1 MRQKLG
7 RILLGLSVLTA
18 AILYLPADIYAAGSV
33 SVTADK
39 TDVGVSDMITVYI
52 KTSEPEDPS
61 VAPEISVTYDS
72 DKLEVTDCNVDYGGG
87 GGLLTITGTDAQIT
101 MKALAAGS
109 TSISAE
115 AVIDDDGNNPATGS
129 TSVVVGGNTAA
140 DLSSDATLRALTVS
154 PGSLSPAFTPQGT
167 EYTIEVDDSVT
178 DITVSGGVTD
188 EKAQITAASGFKN
201 LKSGTNEAVITVTA
215 EDGSTM
221 TYHFT
226 ITRGGTADGTDA
238 EEAEPEQMQ
247 QAASADGLT
256 FTADGTDYTISE
268 TVSDEQLPADCSKTE
283 VSYGGQTVEGAIW
296 QPGGLTLLYA
306 EKADGEGS
314 FFIYDSTKNSFQIF
328 VQIMGIENHYIVP
341 VAPQEAVPDGFTE
354 ENLQW
359 NNSYLPAYQTTKG
372 DPTLSDAFYLF
383 YAYNN
388 EGNAAFYLYDVAEGS
403 FQRYFAIQETAAVT
417 ERMEQKSVLIIG
429 TLAFLLVCAIV
440 VIVNLILHNRD
451 LKLDMEEEALYG
463 DETEEEKKKD
473 EKKPKKQIAK
483 KPAEKSAT
491 EKPVKQAVKKAEEKT
506 AKTVAEKPEKRV
518 VKKTEEKAAKP
529 TKQAEKKP
537 EEKTVK
543 QNVRKPEEK
552 AERTVPAKKTA
563 EKQPQQADKAVAK
576 QVKPEAAKEPVVK
589 KEVTPNGVTYTTG
602 QIPITVVQPPK
613 SAKRS
618 QVPIYTLEREP
629 VPLTGEAPADQ
640 LDDDFEFEFI
650 DIDS

>member
-7 RILLGLSVLTA
+7 RILLSMTA
-18 AILYLPADIYAAGSV
+18 LAAALLFSPADIYAAGSV

-39 TDVGVSDMITVYI
+39 TDVGVSDTITVYV

-61 VAPEISVTYDS
+61 VAPEISVTYDP
-72 DKLEVTDCNVDYGGG
+72 DQLEVTGCNVAYGGG

-101 MKALAAGS
+101 MKALTAGNAS
-109 TSISAE
+109 VSAE
-115 AVIDDDGNNPATGS
+115 AIIDDDGNNPATGS
-129 TSVVVGGNTAA
+129 TSIVVGGNTAA
-140 DLSSDATLRALTVS
+140 DLSSDATLRALTVT
-154 PGSLSPAFTPQGT
+154 PGTLTPAFTPQGT

-215 EDGSTM
+215 EDGSTL

-226 ITRGGTADGTDA
+226 IMRGGAADETETEETA
-238 EEAEPEQMQ
+238 PEQLQ
-247 QAASADGLT
+247 QTQAGGLS
-256 FTADGTDYTISE
+256 FTADGSEYTISE
-268 TVSDEQLPADCSKTE
+268 TVSDEQLLSDCSKTE
-283 VSYGGQTVEGAIW
+283 VSYGGQNVEGAVW

-306 EKADGEGS
+306 TKADGEGS
-314 FFIYDSTKNSFQIF
+314 FFIYDSVKNSFQIF

-341 VAPQEAVPDGFTE
+341 VAPQESVPDGFTE

-359 NNSYLPAYQTTKG
+359 NNSWLPAYQTTKG
-372 DPTLSDAFYLF
+372 DPDLTDAFYLL

-388 EGNAAFYLYDVAEGS
+388 EGNTGFYLYDVVEGS
-403 FQRYFAIQETAAVT
+403 FQRYFAMQETAAVT
-417 ERMEQKSVLIIG
+417 EQMGQKPVMIIG
-429 TLAFLLVCAIV
+429 TLVFLLVCAIV
-440 VIVNLILHNRD
+440 VIVNLVLHNRD
-451 LKLDMEEEALYG
+451 LKLDMEEAALYG
-463 DETEEEKKKD
+463 DEAEKEKK
-473 EKKPKKQIAK
+473 EERNQPK
-483 KPAEKSAT
+483 KPAKSVKKPET
-491 EKPVKQAVKKAEEKT
+491 KPVKQTVKKPEEKPVKQTVKKPEEKPV
-506 AKTVAEKPEKRV
+506 KQTV
-518 VKKTEEKAAKP
+518 
-529 TKQAEKKP
+529 KKP

-543 QNVRKPEEK
+543 QTVRKPEIK
-552 AERTVPAKKTA
+552 
-563 EKQPQQADKAVAK
+563 
-576 QVKPEAAKEPVVK
+576 KEPVVK

-613 SAKRS
+613 PVKRS

-629 VPLTGEAPADQ
+629 VPLTREAPADQ

>member
-328 VQIMGIENHYIVP
+328 VQIMGIENHYIV
-341 VAPQEAVPDGFTE
+341 APQEAVPDGFTE

-629 VPLTGEAPADQ
+629 VPLTREAPADQ

>member
-7 RILLGLSVLTA
+7 RILLSITA
-18 AILYLPADIYAAGSV
+18 LAAALLFSPVDIYAAGSV

-39 TDVGVSDMITVYI
+39 TDVGVSDTITVYV

-61 VAPEISVTYDS
+61 VAPEISITYDS
-72 DKLEVTDCNVDYGGG
+72 SKLEVTDCNVAYGGG

-109 TSISAE
+109 ASISAE
-115 AVIDDDGNNPATGS
+115 AIIDDDGNNPATGS

-140 DLSSDATLRALTVS
+140 NLSSDATLRALTVS

-215 EDGSTM
+215 EDGSTL

-226 ITRGGTADGTDA
+226 ITRGSAADETET
-238 EEAEPEQMQ
+238 EEAEPAQVQ
-247 QAASADGLT
+247 QAAPTGGLT
-256 FTADGTDYTISE
+256 FTADGAEYTISE

-296 QPGGLTLLYA
+296 QPSSLTLLYA
-306 EKADGEGS
+306 QKADGEGS
-314 FFIYDSTKNSFQIF
+314 FFIYDSADNSFQIF

-341 VAPQEAVPDGFTE
+341 VAPQESVPDGFTE

-372 DPTLSDAFYLF
+372 DPDLTDAFYLL

-388 EGNAAFYLYDVAEGS
+388 EGNAGFYLYDVVEGS
-403 FQRYFAIQETAAVT
+403 FQRYFAMEETAAVT
-417 ERMEQKSVLIIG
+417 EQMGQKQILIIG

-440 VIVNLILHNRD
+440 VIINLILHNRD
-451 LKLDMEEEALYG
+451 LKLDMEEAALYG
-463 DETEEEKKKD
+463 DEEEEKKKD
-473 EKKPKKQIAK
+473 EIKQAK
-483 KPAEKSAT
+483 
-491 EKPVKQAVKKAEEKT
+491 KQAVKKTEEKPKKPVDT
-506 AKTVAEKPEKRV
+506 KKTVAAKPEKQA
-518 VKKTEEKAAKP
+518 VKKTEEKAVKSAATKKP
-529 TKQAEKKP
+529 AAEKPVKQAAKKA
-537 EEKTVK
+537 EEK
-543 QNVRKPEEK
+543 
-552 AERTVPAKKTA
+552 PA
-563 EKQPQQADKAVAK
+563 QQADKAVAK
-576 QVKPEAAKEPVVK
+576 QVKPEAKKEPVVK

-613 SAKRS
+613 PAKRS

-629 VPLTGEAPADQ
+629 VPLTREAPADQ

>member
-39 TDVGVSDMITVYI
+39 TDVGVSDTITVYV

-109 TSISAE
+109 ASISAE

-140 DLSSDATLRALTVS
+140 DLSSDATLRALMVS

-226 ITRGGTADGTDA
+226 ITRGGTADETDA
-238 EEAEPEQMQ
+238 EEAELEQMQ

-372 DPTLSDAFYLF
+372 DPALSDAFYLF

-417 ERMEQKSVLIIG
+417 ERMEQKPVLIIG

-440 VIVNLILHNRD
+440 VIVNLILRNRD

-473 EKKPKKQIAK
+473 EKKQIAK
-483 KPAEKSAT
+483 KPAEK
-491 EKPVKQAVKKAEEKT
+491 PVKQTVKKAEEKT

-529 TKQAEKKP
+529 TKQTAKKP
-537 EEKTVK
+537 EEKSVK
-543 QNVRKPEEK
+543 QTVRKPEEK
-552 AERTVPAKKTA
+552 AERTAPAKKTA
-563 EKQPQQADKAVAK
+563 EKPVQQADKAVAK

-629 VPLTGEAPADQ
+629 VPLTREAPADQ

>member
-39 TDVGVSDMITVYI
+39 TDVGVSDTITVYI

-109 TSISAE
+109 ASISAE

-140 DLSSDATLRALTVS
+140 DLSSDATLRALMVS

-226 ITRGGTADGTDA
+226 ITRGGTADETDA

-247 QAASADGLT
+247 QAAPADGLT

-372 DPTLSDAFYLF
+372 DPALSDAFYLF

-417 ERMEQKSVLIIG
+417 ERMEQKPVLIIG

-440 VIVNLILHNRD
+440 VIVNLILRNRD

-473 EKKPKKQIAK
+473 EKKQIAK
-483 KPAEKSAT
+483 KPAEK
-491 EKPVKQAVKKAEEKT
+491 PVKQTVKKAEEKT

-529 TKQAEKKP
+529 TKQTAKKP
-537 EEKTVK
+537 EEKSVK
-543 QNVRKPEEK
+543 QTVRKPEEK
-552 AERTVPAKKTA
+552 AERTAPAKKTA
-563 EKQPQQADKAVAK
+563 EKPVQQADKAVAK

-629 VPLTGEAPADQ
+629 VPLTREAPADQ

>member
-39 TDVGVSDMITVYI
+39 TDVGVSDTITVYI

-109 TSISAE
+109 ASISAE

-140 DLSSDATLRALTVS
+140 DLSSDATLRALMVS

-167 EYTIEVDDSVT
+167 EYTIDVDDSVT

-215 EDGSTM
+215 EDGSTL

-226 ITRGGTADGTDA
+226 ITRGGTADETDA

-283 VSYGGQTVEGAIW
+283 VSYGGQTVEGVIW

-306 EKADGEGS
+306 QKADGEGS

-341 VAPQEAVPDGFTE
+341 VAPQESVPDGFTE
-354 ENLQW
+354 ENMQW
-359 NNSYLPAYQTTKG
+359 NNSYLPAYQTAKG
-372 DPTLSDAFYLF
+372 DPDLTDAFYLL

-388 EGNAAFYLYDVAEGS
+388 EGNAGFYLYDVVEGS
-403 FQRYFAIQETAAVT
+403 FQRYFAMQETAAVT
-417 ERMEQKSVLIIG
+417 EQMGQKQILVIG

-463 DETEEEKKKD
+463 DEEAEKKKD
-473 EKKPKKQIAK
+473 EKKPKKQTVK
-483 KPAEKSAT
+483 NAEEKVAA
-491 EKPVKQAVKKAEEKT
+491 EKPVKQTVKKTEEKA

-529 TKQAEKKP
+529 TKQTAKKP
-537 EEKTVK
+537 EEKSVK
-543 QNVRKPEEK
+543 QTVRKPEEK
-552 AERTVPAKKTA
+552 AERTAPAKKTA
-563 EKQPQQADKAVAK
+563 EKPVQQADKAVAK

-618 QVPIYTLEREP
+618 QVPIYTLAREP
-629 VPLTGEAPADQ
+629 VPLTREAPADQ

>member
-39 TDVGVSDMITVYI
+39 TDVGVSDTITVYI

-109 TSISAE
+109 ASISAE

-140 DLSSDATLRALTVS
+140 DLSSDATLRALMVS

-226 ITRGGTADGTDA
+226 ITRGGTADETDA

-247 QAASADGLT
+247 QAASTDGLT

-306 EKADGEGS
+306 EKADGEGC
-314 FFIYDSTKNSFQIF
+314 FFIYDSAKNSFQIF

-372 DPTLSDAFYLF
+372 DPALSDAFYLF

-417 ERMEQKSVLIIG
+417 ERMEQKPVLIIG

-473 EKKPKKQIAK
+473 EKRPKKQIAK
-483 KPAEKSAT
+483 KPAA
-491 EKPVKQAVKKAEEKT
+491 EKPVKQAVKKAEEKP
-506 AKTVAEKPEKRV
+506 AKTVAEKPAKRV

-529 TKQAEKKP
+529 TKQTAKKP
-537 EEKTVK
+537 EEKSA
-543 QNVRKPEEK
+543 EK
-552 AERTVPAKKTA
+552 PAKQASARKMEA
-563 EKQPQQADKAVAK
+563 EKSASAVSG

-629 VPLTGEAPADQ
+629 VPLTREAPADQ

>member
-39 TDVGVSDMITVYI
+39 TDVGVSDTITVYI

-109 TSISAE
+109 ASISAE

-140 DLSSDATLRALTVS
+140 DLSSDATLRALMVS
-154 PGSLSPAFTPQGT
+154 PGTLSPAFTPQGT

-226 ITRGGTADGTDA
+226 ITRGGTADETDA

-403 FQRYFAIQETAAVT
+403 FQRYFAIQETATVT
-417 ERMEQKSVLIIG
+417 ERMEQKPVLIIG

-463 DETEEEKKKD
+463 DETEEEKKKEAD
-473 EKKPKKQIAK
+473 
-483 KPAEKSAT
+483 
-491 EKPVKQAVKKAEEKT
+491 
-506 AKTVAEKPEKRV
+506 
-518 VKKTEEKAAKP
+518 
-529 TKQAEKKP
+529 
-537 EEKTVK
+537 
-543 QNVRKPEEK
+543 RKEISGE
-552 AERTVPAKKTA
+552 
-563 EKQPQQADKAVAK
+563 
-576 QVKPEAAKEPVVK
+576 
-589 KEVTPNGVTYTTG
+589 TG
-602 QIPITVVQPPK
+602 NRK
-613 SAKRS
+613 
-618 QVPIYTLEREP
+618 
-629 VPLTGEAPADQ
+629 TGEAGGKESRRKNGKNGGRETRKTGCKEDRGKGGKADKTDGEETGRENGKGGICKKNGGRKTGIGSSRTGKTGSSKRTGCEKRSYTKWCD
-640 LDDDFEFEFI
+640 LYNGA
-650 DIDS
+650 DSDHGGAAAEVSKAQPGTDLHTGERTCTADERSSGRSAGR

>member
-109 TSISAE
+109 ASISAE

-129 TSVVVGGNTAA
+129 TSVVVGGNTAT

-226 ITRGGTADGTDA
+226 ITRGGTADETDA

-296 QPGGLTLLYA
+296 QPGGLILLYA
-306 EKADGEGS
+306 QKADGEGS

-328 VQIMGIENHYIVP
+328 VQIMGIENYYIVP

-372 DPTLSDAFYLF
+372 NSDLTDAFYLL

-388 EGNAAFYLYDVAEGS
+388 EGNERFYLYDVVEGS
-403 FQRYFAIQETAAVT
+403 FQRYFAMQETATVT
-417 ERMEQKSVLIIG
+417 EQMGQKQILIIG

-440 VIVNLILHNRD
+440 VIVNLILRNRD

-463 DETEEEKKKD
+463 DETEEEKKD

-483 KPAEKSAT
+483 KPAEKPAT
-491 EKPVKQAVKKAEEKT
+491 EKPVKQSVKKAEEKT
-506 AKTVAEKPEKRV
+506 AKTEAEKPEKRV

-529 TKQAEKKP
+529 TKQTAKKP
-537 EEKTVK
+537 EEKSVK
-543 QNVRKPEEK
+543 QNVRKTEEK

-563 EKQPQQADKAVAK
+563 EQQPQQADKAAAK

-629 VPLTGEAPADQ
+629 VPLTREAPADQ

>member
-39 TDVGVSDMITVYI
+39 TDVGVSDTITVYV

-109 TSISAE
+109 ASISAE

-140 DLSSDATLRALTVS
+140 DLSSDATLRALMVS

-226 ITRGGTADGTDA
+226 ITRGGTADETDA

-372 DPTLSDAFYLF
+372 DPALSDAFYLF

-417 ERMEQKSVLIIG
+417 ERMEQKPVLIIG

-440 VIVNLILHNRD
+440 VIVNLILRNRD

-473 EKKPKKQIAK
+473 EKKQIAK
-483 KPAEKSAT
+483 KPAEK
-491 EKPVKQAVKKAEEKT
+491 PVKQTVKKAEEKT

-529 TKQAEKKP
+529 TKQTAKKP
-537 EEKTVK
+537 EEKSVK
-543 QNVRKPEEK
+543 QTVRKPEEK
-552 AERTVPAKKTA
+552 AERTAPAKKTA
-563 EKQPQQADKAVAK
+563 EKPVQQADKAVAK

-629 VPLTGEAPADQ
+629 VPLTREAPADQ

>member
-7 RILLGLSVLTA
+7 RILLSMTALTA
-18 AILYLPADIYAAGSV
+18 ALLFSPADIYAAV
-33 SVTADK
+33 SFRVKSEK
-39 TDVGVSDMITVYI
+39 TDDVFSDTVTVYV

-61 VAPEISVTYDS
+61 VAPEISITYDA
-72 DKLEVTDCNVDYGGG
+72 DKLEVTDCNVAYGGG

-109 TSISAE
+109 ASISAE

-226 ITRGGTADGTDA
+226 ITRGGTADETDA

-306 EKADGEGS
+306 KKTDGEGS

-341 VAPQEAVPDGFTE
+341 VAPQESVPGGFTE
-354 ENLQW
+354 EDLQW
-359 NNSYLPAYQTTKG
+359 NNSYLPAYQTAKG
-372 DPTLSDAFYLF
+372 DPDLADAFYLL
-383 YAYNN
+383 YTYNN
-388 EGNAAFYLYDVAEGS
+388 EGNTGFYLYDVAEGS
-403 FQRYFAIQETAAVT
+403 FQRYFSLQETAVVT
-417 ERMEQKSVLIIG
+417 EQMGQKQILIIG

-440 VIVNLILHNRD
+440 VIINLILHNRD
-451 LKLDMEEEALYG
+451 LKLDMEEGTLYR
-463 DETEEEKKKD
+463 DDTEEEKKEDGKQ
-473 EKKPKKQIAK
+473 PKKQTAK
-483 KPAEKSAT
+483 KAE
-491 EKPVKQAVKKAEEKT
+491 EKPAKQTAKKAEEKT
-506 AKTVAEKPEKRV
+506 V
-518 VKKTEEKAAKP
+518 KP
-529 TKQAEKKP
+529 T
-537 EEKTVK
+537 
-543 QNVRKPEEK
+543 
-552 AERTVPAKKTA
+552 AK
-563 EKQPQQADKAVAK
+563 
-576 QVKPEAAKEPVVK
+576 KEPVVK

-613 SAKRS
+613 PAKRS

-629 VPLTGEAPADQ
+629 VPLTREAPADQ

>member
-39 TDVGVSDMITVYI
+39 TDVGVSDTITVYI

-109 TSISAE
+109 ASISAE

-140 DLSSDATLRALTVS
+140 DLSSDATLRALMVS
-154 PGSLSPAFTPQGT
+154 PGSLSPTFTPQGT

-226 ITRGGTADGTDA
+226 ITRGGTADETDA

-341 VAPQEAVPDGFTE
+341 VAPKEAVPDGFTE

-372 DPTLSDAFYLF
+372 DPALSDAFYLF

-417 ERMEQKSVLIIG
+417 ERMEQKPVLIIG

-440 VIVNLILHNRD
+440 VIVNLILRNRD

-483 KPAEKSAT
+483 KPAEKPAT
-491 EKPVKQAVKKAEEKT
+491 EKTVKQTVKKAEEKT

-529 TKQAEKKP
+529 TKQTAKKP
-537 EEKTVK
+537 EEKSSEKSAK
-543 QNVRKPEEK
+543 QASARKTE
-552 AERTVPAKKTA
+552 A
-563 EKQPQQADKAVAK
+563 EKSASAVSG

-629 VPLTGEAPADQ
+629 VPLTREAPADQ

>member
-39 TDVGVSDMITVYI
+39 TDVGVSDTITVYI

-109 TSISAE
+109 ASISAE

-140 DLSSDATLRALTVS
+140 DLSSDATLRALMVS

-226 ITRGGTADGTDA
+226 ITRGGTADETDA

-247 QAASADGLT
+247 QAASTDGLT

-306 EKADGEGS
+306 EKADGEGC
-314 FFIYDSTKNSFQIF
+314 FFIYDSAKNSFQIF

-372 DPTLSDAFYLF
+372 DPALSDAFYLF

-417 ERMEQKSVLIIG
+417 ERMEQKPVLIIG

-473 EKKPKKQIAK
+473 EKRPKKQIAK
-483 KPAEKSAT
+483 KPAA
-491 EKPVKQAVKKAEEKT
+491 EKPVKQAVKEAEEKP
-506 AKTVAEKPEKRV
+506 AKTVAEKPAKRV

-529 TKQAEKKP
+529 TKQTAKKP
-537 EEKTVK
+537 EEKSA
-543 QNVRKPEEK
+543 EK
-552 AERTVPAKKTA
+552 PAKQASARKMEA
-563 EKQPQQADKAVAK
+563 EKSASAVSG

-629 VPLTGEAPADQ
+629 VPLTREAPADQ

>member
-7 RILLGLSVLTA
+7 RILLSMA
-18 AILYLPADIYAAGSV
+18 ALAAALLVSPADIYAAGSV

-39 TDVGVSDMITVYI
+39 TDVGVSDTITVYV

-61 VAPEISVTYDS
+61 VAPEISITYDA
-72 DKLEVTDCNVDYGGG
+72 DKLEVTDCNVAYGGG

-101 MKALAAGS
+101 MKALAAGNA
-109 TSISAE
+109 SISAE

-140 DLSSDATLRALTVS
+140 NLSSDATLRALTVS
-154 PGSLSPAFTPQGT
+154 PGTLSPAFTPQGT

-215 EDGSTM
+215 EDGSTL

-226 ITRGGTADGTDA
+226 ITRGGAADETDV
-238 EEAEPEQMQ
+238 EETETEQVQ
-247 QAASADGLT
+247 QAAPTGGLT
-256 FTADGTDYTISE
+256 FTADGAEYTISE
-268 TVSDEQLPADCSKTE
+268 TVSDEQLPTDCSKTE
-283 VSYGGQTVEGAIW
+283 VSYGGQTVEGVIW

-306 EKADGEGS
+306 QKADGEGS

-341 VAPQEAVPDGFTE
+341 VAPQESVPDGFTE

-359 NNSYLPAYQTTKG
+359 NNSYLPAYQTAKG
-372 DPTLSDAFYLF
+372 DPDLTDAFYLL

-388 EGNAAFYLYDVAEGS
+388 EGNAGFYLYDVVEGS
-403 FQRYFAIQETAAVT
+403 FQRYFAMQETAVVT
-417 ERMEQKSVLIIG
+417 EQMGQKQILIIG

-463 DETEEEKKKD
+463 DEEAEKKKD
-473 EKKPKKQIAK
+473 EKKQ
-483 KPAEKSAT
+483 
-491 EKPVKQAVKKAEEKT
+491 T
-506 AKTVAEKPEKRV
+506 A
-518 VKKTEEKAAKP
+518 KKTEEKAAKP
-529 TKQAEKKP
+529 AKQTVKKP
-537 EEKTVK
+537 EEKMVK
-543 QNVRKPEEK
+543 QTVRSLEEK
-552 AERTVPAKKTA
+552 TERTAPAKKAA
-563 EKQPQQADKAVAK
+563 EKQPQQAEKAVAK
-576 QVKPEAAKEPVVK
+576 QVKPEAKKEPVVK

-613 SAKRS
+613 PAKRN

-629 VPLTGEAPADQ
+629 VPLTREAPADQ

>member
-1 MRQKLG
+1 
-7 RILLGLSVLTA
+7 
-18 AILYLPADIYAAGSV
+18 
-33 SVTADK
+33 
-39 TDVGVSDMITVYI
+39 
-52 KTSEPEDPS
+52 
-61 VAPEISVTYDS
+61 
-72 DKLEVTDCNVDYGGG
+72 
-87 GGLLTITGTDAQIT
+87 
-101 MKALAAGS
+101 
-109 TSISAE
+109 
-115 AVIDDDGNNPATGS
+115 
-129 TSVVVGGNTAA
+129 
-140 DLSSDATLRALTVS
+140 
-154 PGSLSPAFTPQGT
+154 
-167 EYTIEVDDSVT
+167 
-178 DITVSGGVTD
+178 
-188 EKAQITAASGFKN
+188 
-201 LKSGTNEAVITVTA
+201 
-215 EDGSTM
+215 
-221 TYHFT
+221 
-226 ITRGGTADGTDA
+226 
-238 EEAEPEQMQ
+238 
-247 QAASADGLT
+247 
-256 FTADGTDYTISE
+256 
-268 TVSDEQLPADCSKTE
+268 
-283 VSYGGQTVEGAIW
+283 
-296 QPGGLTLLYA
+296 
-306 EKADGEGS
+306 
-314 FFIYDSTKNSFQIF
+314 
-328 VQIMGIENHYIVP
+328 MGIENHYIVP

-372 DPTLSDAFYLF
+372 DPALSDAFYLF

-417 ERMEQKSVLIIG
+417 ERMEQKPVLIIG

-440 VIVNLILHNRD
+440 VIVNLILRNRD

-483 KPAEKSAT
+483 KPAEKPAT
-491 EKPVKQAVKKAEEKT
+491 EKPVKQTVKKSEEKT

-529 TKQAEKKP
+529 TKQTAKKP
-537 EEKTVK
+537 EEKSAE
-543 QNVRKPEEK
+543 KPAEK
-552 AERTVPAKKTA
+552 PAKQASARKTEV
-563 EKQPQQADKAVAK
+563 EKPASAVSG

-629 VPLTGEAPADQ
+629 VPLTREAPADQ

>member
-7 RILLGLSVLTA
+7 RILLSMTA
-18 AILYLPADIYAAGSV
+18 LAAALLFSPADIYAAGSV

-39 TDVGVSDMITVYI
+39 TDVGVSDTITVYV

-61 VAPEISVTYDS
+61 VAPEISVTYDP
-72 DKLEVTDCNVDYGGG
+72 DQLEVTGCNVAYGGG

-101 MKALAAGS
+101 MKALTAGNAS
-109 TSISAE
+109 VSAE
-115 AVIDDDGNNPATGS
+115 AIIDDDGNNPATGS
-129 TSVVVGGNTAA
+129 TSIVVGGNTAA
-140 DLSSDATLRALTVS
+140 DLSSDATLRALTVT
-154 PGSLSPAFTPQGT
+154 PGTLTPAFTPQGT

-215 EDGSTM
+215 EDGSTL

-226 ITRGGTADGTDA
+226 IMRGGAADETETEETA
-238 EEAEPEQMQ
+238 PEQLQ
-247 QAASADGLT
+247 QTQAGGLS
-256 FTADGTDYTISE
+256 FTADGSEYTISE
-268 TVSDEQLPADCSKTE
+268 TVSDEQLLSDCSKTE
-283 VSYGGQTVEGAIW
+283 VSYGGQNVEGAVW

-306 EKADGEGS
+306 TKADGEGS
-314 FFIYDSTKNSFQIF
+314 FFIYDSVKNSFQIF

-341 VAPQEAVPDGFTE
+341 VAPQESVPDGFTE

-359 NNSYLPAYQTTKG
+359 NNSWLPAYQTTKG
-372 DPTLSDAFYLF
+372 DPDLTDAFYLL

-388 EGNAAFYLYDVAEGS
+388 EGNTGFYLYDVVEGS
-403 FQRYFAIQETAAVT
+403 FQRYFAMQETAAVT
-417 ERMEQKSVLIIG
+417 EQMGQKPVMIIG
-429 TLAFLLVCAIV
+429 TLVFLLVCAIV
-440 VIVNLILHNRD
+440 VIVNLVLHNRD
-451 LKLDMEEEALYG
+451 LKLDMEEAALYG
-463 DETEEEKKKD
+463 DEAEKEKK
-473 EKKPKKQIAK
+473 EERNQPK
-483 KPAEKSAT
+483 KPAKSVKKPET
-491 EKPVKQAVKKAEEKT
+491 KPVKQTVKKPEEKPVKQTVKKPEEKPV
-506 AKTVAEKPEKRV
+506 KQTVKKPEEKP
-518 VKKTEEKAAKP
+518 VKQTV
-529 TKQAEKKP
+529 KKP

-543 QNVRKPEEK
+543 QTVRKPEIK
-552 AERTVPAKKTA
+552 
-563 EKQPQQADKAVAK
+563 
-576 QVKPEAAKEPVVK
+576 KEPVVK

-613 SAKRS
+613 PVKRS

-629 VPLTGEAPADQ
+629 VPLTREAPADQ

>member
-39 TDVGVSDMITVYI
+39 TDVGVSDMITVYV

-101 MKALAAGS
+101 MKALTAGS
-109 TSISAE
+109 ASISAE

-154 PGSLSPAFTPQGT
+154 PGSLSPDFTPQGT

-226 ITRGGTADGTDA
+226 ITRGGTADETDA

-372 DPTLSDAFYLF
+372 DSTLSDAFYLF
-383 YAYNN
+383 CDT
-388 EGNAAFYLYDVAEGS
+388 GNCCCDRTDGT
-403 FQRYFAIQETAAVT
+403 ET
-417 ERMEQKSVLIIG
+417 G
-429 TLAFLLVCAIV
+429 TDHRNTCFFTCLC
-440 VIVNLILHNRD
+440 HCRD
-451 LKLDMEEEALYG
+451 RQPD
-463 DETEEEKKKD
+463 
-473 EKKPKKQIAK
+473 
-483 KPAEKSAT
+483 PA
-491 EKPVKQAVKKAEEKT
+491 
-506 AKTVAEKPEKRV
+506 
-518 VKKTEEKAAKP
+518 
-529 TKQAEKKP
+529 
-537 EEKTVK
+537 
-543 QNVRKPEEK
+543 
-552 AERTVPAKKTA
+552 
-563 EKQPQQADKAVAK
+563 
-576 QVKPEAAKEPVVK
+576 
-589 KEVTPNGVTYTTG
+589 
-602 QIPITVVQPPK
+602 
-613 SAKRS
+613 
-618 QVPIYTLEREP
+618 
-629 VPLTGEAPADQ
+629 
-640 LDDDFEFEFI
+640 
-650 DIDS
+650 

>member
-33 SVTADK
+33 SVTVDK

-109 TSISAE
+109 ASISAE

-226 ITRGGTADGTDA
+226 ITRGGTADETDA

-372 DPTLSDAFYLF
+372 DSALSDVFYLF

-417 ERMEQKSVLIIG
+417 ERMEQKPVLIIG

-440 VIVNLILHNRD
+440 VIVNLILRNRD

-463 DETEEEKKKD
+463 DETEEEKKD
-473 EKKPKKQIAK
+473 EKKPKKQTAK
-483 KPAEKSAT
+483 KPAEK
-491 EKPVKQAVKKAEEKT
+491 PVKQTVKKAEEKT

-529 TKQAEKKP
+529 TKQTAKKP
-537 EEKTVK
+537 EEKSA
-543 QNVRKPEEK
+543 EK
-552 AERTVPAKKTA
+552 PAKQASARKTEA
-563 EKQPQQADKAVAK
+563 EKPASAVSG

-629 VPLTGEAPADQ
+629 VPLTREAPADQ